1 MFCCCAFT
9 IPQKKNSRN
18 PGCKVWHFSGKVLQ
32 VSAKNVKNRRIFV
45 KFGMR
50 RKLWLWYDKRNLKR
64 GASVK
69 DIKAAGGD
77 IMLRIALC
85 DDEQEARDQLRISA

>member
-1 MFCCCAFT
+1 MLKNLQMFCCCAFT

-50 RKLWLWYDKRNLKR
+50 RKLWLWYDKKK
-64 GASVK
+64 S
-69 DIKAAGGD
+69 
-77 IMLRIALC
+77 
-85 DDEQEARDQLRISA
+85 EARSISKGYKKQQEEILC